1 MQQAVP
7 PLILASGSA
16 GRAALLRAAG
26 VLFSVET
33 ASLDEA
39 AIKRA
44 ARAEREEPSHTAQ
57 HLAQMKA
64 QRVSMRHP
72 GALVIGADQIL
83 LCDGR
88 CYDKPQDLGEAR
100 AHLQA
105 LRGRTHHLLSAAVCL
120 QDGRT
125 LWQHLAKPALAM
137 RQFSDAW
144 IEGYLACAGDSILAS
159 VGGYRIEELGLQ
171 CFQSIEGE
179 HGAIVG
185 LPMLPLLGF
194 LRQYGVLTA

>member
-1 MQQAVP
+1 MQQATP
-7 PLILASGSA
+7 ALILASGSA

-26 VLFSVET
+26 VSFSIKT
-33 ASLDEA
+33 AGLDEA
-39 AIKRA
+39 AIKLA
-44 ARAEREEPSHTAQ
+44 ARAERRDPSHTAQ

-83 LCDGR
+83 FCDGR
-88 CYDKPQDLGEAR
+88 SYDKPQDLAEAR

-105 LRGRTHHLLSAAVCL
+105 LRGRTHHLLTAVVCV
-120 QDGRT
+120 QDGHI
-125 LWQHLAKPALAM
+125 LWQHLAKPALTM
-137 RQFSDAW
+137 RALSDGW
-144 IEGYLACAGDSILAS
+144 IEAYLASAADSILDS
-159 VGGYRIEELGLQ
+159 VGGYRIEDRGLQ

-179 HGAIVG
+179 HGAIIG

-194 LRQYGVLTA
+194 LRQQGVLAS